1 MSHQFI
7 KFSKSITLKSF
18 LKKKIPANTNVFR
31 YNFHMDNNDK
41 DQLMMIWQVKNYF
54 FPPKRFLDSSKT
66 YFLLKGKLIIFIFD
80 AKGKI
85 LQKHYLDSSNPM
97 CKLKKNIYHV
107 DVAKTKVAIH
117 WEITNHSFSKRK
129 IKFLDKKYLSKIK
142 KSIIS

>member
-117 WEITNHSFSKRK
+117 CEITNHSFSKRK